1 MAVACNY
8 AIVEFFEQRLSKSE
22 VAIAPVTWLSTEE
35 DSCRWP
41 PKNSQR
47 IQECIPIS
55 EKFEA
60 TKKLLEYL

>member
-22 VAIAPVTWLSTEE
+22 VAIPPVTWLSTEE

-41 PKNSQR
+41 PKNTQEYKNVSQLVKNLK
-47 IQECIPIS
+47 PLKS
-55 EKFEA
+55 
-60 TKKLLEYL
+60 Y